1 MGHSIRGK
9 RKKWSF
15 LAVIVLLLLA
25 VSIYVYNRW
34 PESPVLEMKAA
45 GNTVAL
51 ARDAGA
57 DKYAPDLFRE
67 TCKLYDSAMVY
78 WKTENKRF
86 FLNRDYQ
93 KTLSYARQTG
103 ETGMK
108 AYEKARKKAGSVHHT
123 TAETLAE
130 LEKIMEDFKQVY
142 GSLPLPKKLRENFN
156 QAAMIISE
164 AKLAREKGD
173 FHIAE
178 AKLEKAEKM
187 VMEAEKKARKMIDD
201 YFVSLPQW
209 TSMAEEAVNR
219 SAAQHSTVVIVD
231 KMARKCRIYKSGKQ
245 AAEFDAEFG
254 PNWMTQKMRKGDQAT
269 PEGLYTIVQKKEK
282 RRTIYYKAL
291 LINYPNNEDRIRY
304 QRNIADG
311 KVSARHD
318 IGGSIEIHGH
328 GGRGFDWTNGCVALS
343 NKDMDVIFS
352 MVSENTPV
360 VIVGSVEP
368 FEKYLK
374 NAKKKQNGE

>member
-1 MGHSIRGK
+1 
-9 RKKWSF
+9 
-15 LAVIVLLLLA
+15 
-25 VSIYVYNRW
+25 
-34 PESPVLEMKAA
+34 MKAA

-187 VMEAEKKARKMIDD
+187 VMEAEKKA
-201 YFVSLPQW
+201 
-209 TSMAEEAVNR
+209 
-219 SAAQHSTVVIVD
+219 
-231 KMARKCRIYKSGKQ
+231 GK
-245 AAEFDAEFG
+245 
-254 PNWMTQKMRKGDQAT
+254 
-269 PEGLYTIVQKKEK
+269 
-282 RRTIYYKAL
+282 
-291 LINYPNNEDRIRY
+291 
-304 QRNIADG
+304 
-311 KVSARHD
+311 
-318 IGGSIEIHGH
+318 
-328 GGRGFDWTNGCVALS
+328 
-343 NKDMDVIFS
+343 
-352 MVSENTPV
+352 
-360 VIVGSVEP
+360 
-368 FEKYLK
+368 
-374 NAKKKQNGE
+374 